1 ILKDALDITP
11 TNDNNP
17 FMAPPLSD
25 TVIEYVNTLGYPSK
39 TARFNKPRHL
49 VLQIMWDSRGKKKT
63 THMLIPSI
71 RFTKLIIHHLKTKHN
86 IHLRSGSPLHYSHDE
101 SVLNTLRYVGKD
113 DREIF
118 EVQGKEKVIEE
129 QVAHDLPTLQTPKNK
144 SPVDQ
149 SIFQRRTPMPDKSS
163 GPVESLFLDAELALT
178 DKFTITDYPNVQEN
192 LKLSSE
198 DLVIPEEPTSS
209 TGTLSSLQNLNK
221 ELSFIDQFFWRSNRK
236 KNQGKPMHKQRFGQW
251 SRSLFIKV
259 PPRFLQ

>member
-49 VLQIMWDSRGKKKT
+49 VLQIMW
-63 THMLIPSI
+63 
-71 RFTKLIIHHLKTKHN
+71 
-86 IHLRSGSPLHYSHDE
+86 
-101 SVLNTLRYVGKD
+101 
-113 DREIF
+113 

-259 PPRFLQ
+259 SKAVDEIVTDAVDWAMQAPLRARFSDLPTVD